1 MSGVSNLDK
10 TRMRIVRKGVTCDY
24 SGLRLRVLRVR
35 CGVAICETLC
45 SRQVMRLDCS
55 RLQVVA

>member
-24 SGLRLRVLRVR
+24 SGLRLRVQKVR
-35 CGVAICETLC
+35 CGVAICETFYNRTTLL
-45 SRQVMRLDCS
+45 VDCS
-55 RLQVVA
+55 QLRVVA